1 MSGQMRESSSG
12 TVRRFVAWS
21 FGAGWGAAA
30 VIRIVAGPMDGPVDP
45 ALEQPARW
53 AIAVFS
59 ALSVLAP
66 VIVALVLARMTRTP
80 LRSWGL
86 RMPALTTVLI
96 MPLVALTLAI
106 LATALPIA
114 LGIRAFDPSGAGAV
128 ERLANA
134 RSIEALTLQLELAEN
149 PQPLR
154 AVVWRGLIA
163 GLVLGV
169 VLAPVIELP
178 WRGLVLT
185 ELSPAGFAR
194 AALLAAFLAA
204 LWWLPLWLLVGTG
217 GFRSTGAVLAFA
229 GTYALLGIPMAWV
242 RLRSGSIIPA
252 SVLAL
257 SLSALSSLPRLATA
271 GGTHLQL
278 ELCSLAAVGLLAAA
292 ALIWPPRHHGESA
305 EEEV

>member
-1 MSGQMRESSSG
+1 MSGETRGSSSG
-12 TVRRFVAWS
+12 TIWRFVAWS

-30 VIRIVAGPMDGPVDP
+30 VIRIIAGPLDGPVDP

-114 LGIRAFDPSGAGAV
+114 LGISAFDPSGAGEV

-134 RSIEALTLQLELAEN
+134 RSIEALTLQLELAED

-169 VLAPVIELP
+169 VLAPIIELP

-185 ELSPAGFAR
+185 ELSPLGVAR
-194 AALLAAFLAA
+194 ATLLAALLAA

-292 ALIWPPRHHGESA
+292 ALIWPPRHPAEPA